1 MIASSTASGSSSFSP
16 NGRAGWGA
24 SDVGGLALTPLA
36 VWHRAGA
43 RSPLDADWEGRAM
56 LHSQCARGLTDLE
69 RRLIGGQINYG
80 AIDER
85 RAEAERLAGSAR
97 SAAREA
103 RPAALRRG
111 DLGEK
116 VTAPVPR
123 RFSSQIARSRLSFG
137 ARRPPAARASTA
149 PKRRRGVPF

>member
-1 MIASSTASGSSSFSP
+1 
-16 NGRAGWGA
+16 
-24 SDVGGLALTPLA
+24 
-36 VWHRAGA
+36 
-43 RSPLDADWEGRAM
+43 M

-111 DLGEK
+111 DLGERLHARGRHQSGAGLRPLGRHPAPRSGLHRPAQLRLWDGIGLVPVTIGFYAIPETIELAVLGTSIAQEK
-116 VTAPVPR
+116 VEELGDVMQGVKDTFIHWWLVIR
-123 RFSSQIARSRLSFG
+123 W
-137 ARRPPAARASTA
+137 PA
-149 PKRRRGVPF
+149 